1 VPSADMIT
9 TIISEGRCRQ
19 PSCAL
24 NVVVNLGLGF
34 IRIDAGLDG
43 LWDIWAELF
52 FQCAQGCEE
61 RSTVKESLWPSRIL
75 IRELGE
81 ISISIEHVWSPRK
94 MSFTRRRIDY
104 SK

>member
-1 VPSADMIT
+1 MIT